1 MTGEEPVLSGTKHGM
16 VGKVPMERE
25 DGVPSRKEYE
35 YGSWYL
41 HCLEVVEEGLYQL
54 KGNLLLVKLGQRVLC
69 GEAVS

>member
-1 MTGEEPVLSGTKHGM
+1 M

-41 HCLEVVEEGLYQL
+41 HCLEVVEEGLPKDHIPMHTHTHPLTQ
-54 KGNLLLVKLGQRVLC
+54 
-69 GEAVS
+69 ED